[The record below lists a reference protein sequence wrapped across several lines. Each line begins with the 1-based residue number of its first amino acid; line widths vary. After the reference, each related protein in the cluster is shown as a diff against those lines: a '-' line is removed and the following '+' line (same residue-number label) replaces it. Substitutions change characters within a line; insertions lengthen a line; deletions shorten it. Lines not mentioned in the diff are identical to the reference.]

1 MVRCKRERE
10 REMSEDD
17 FPLIEATLT
26 DLVFY
31 RKVVKTE
38 PKYDHI
44 IYITRKPRSV

>member
-1 MVRCKRERE
+1 
-10 REMSEDD
+10 MSEDYIRV
-17 FPLIEATLT
+17 IEATLT